1 MDFLPTAVV
10 SISANN
16 IGFLQLPFFPIVTAD
31 KYRGFLP
38 IKLHLAI
45 FNEILY
51 FAVQSVLA
59 HTSFYYLE
67 MYFKKHIY

>member
-31 KYRGFLP
+31 KYRKE
-38 IKLHLAI
+38 ITKLD
-45 FNEILY
+45 
-51 FAVQSVLA
+51 
-59 HTSFYYLE
+59 
-67 MYFKKHIY
+67 